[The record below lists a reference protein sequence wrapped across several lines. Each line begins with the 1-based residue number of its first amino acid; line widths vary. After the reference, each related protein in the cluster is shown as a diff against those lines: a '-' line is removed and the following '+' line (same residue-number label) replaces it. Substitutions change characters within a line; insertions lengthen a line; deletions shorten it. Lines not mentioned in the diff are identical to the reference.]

1 MEKPEKL
8 GRESAFSY
16 TCNQCT
22 ACCHGAHIPLD
33 PHEIARLARNL
44 KMQTG
49 EFIAG
54 HLIEGGIVLKNR
66 VDGACSMLRE
76 GNCSVYADR
85 PTICRTYPLSR
96 RTRAGVE
103 EFLKPKL
110 LSASK
115 GIYGASGTVDG
126 FLKAHD
132 ADSFAAA
139 SDRYFNL
146 VKQIIETLGATIRSA
161 PDLFGPVRE
170 TMQLHYDLRAEA
182 PVPELIDVDR
192 VVAEYCRTKE
202 IVPPTDVEGSIAI
215 HIAAIEEKLAALN
228 AAETVRCSSNAAK
241 PGVRAVAACASSS
254 RIQSLWSSMANSSI

>member
-96 RTRAGVE
+96 RTRAGV
-103 EFLKPKL
+103 
-110 LSASK
+110 
-115 GIYGASGTVDG
+115 DG

-170 TMQLHYDLRAEA
+170 TMQL
-182 PVPELIDVDR
+182 
-192 VVAEYCRTKE
+192 
-202 IVPPTDVEGSIAI
+202 
-215 HIAAIEEKLAALN
+215 
-228 AAETVRCSSNAAK
+228 
-241 PGVRAVAACASSS
+241 
-254 RIQSLWSSMANSSI
+254 